1 MAAACG
7 RFLIFL
13 FSVCLLSI
21 RLYPPPLLL
30 FAFLLLCSLD
40 SLCLFS
46 RRTSLTFPWVRNR
59 QCETP
64 PQSELRS
71 NIESN
76 WSRSR
81 SNNCSLVF
89 SYGESFGHPFA
100 QVHSRFVKKMG
111 LNHTHFDIIIQ
122 HLGATLKE
130 LKVDP
135 TLVAE
140 AAAIAES
147 QRDEVL
153 NL

>member
-1 MAAACG
+1 
-7 RFLIFL
+7 
-13 FSVCLLSI
+13 
-21 RLYPPPLLL
+21 
-30 FAFLLLCSLD
+30 
-40 SLCLFS
+40 
-46 RRTSLTFPWVRNR
+46 
-59 QCETP
+59 
-64 PQSELRS
+64 
-71 NIESN
+71 
-76 WSRSR
+76 
-81 SNNCSLVF
+81 
-89 SYGESFGHPFA
+89 
-100 QVHSRFVKKMG
+100 MG